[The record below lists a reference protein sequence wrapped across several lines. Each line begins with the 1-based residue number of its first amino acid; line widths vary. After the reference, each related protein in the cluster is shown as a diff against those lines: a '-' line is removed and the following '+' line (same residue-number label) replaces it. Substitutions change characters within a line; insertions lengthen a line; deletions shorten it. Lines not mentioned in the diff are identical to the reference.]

1 MQSWMTWRSGL
12 RNSST
17 GVPIVTI
24 TGPRPDI
31 SPGLLVKLRR

>member
-17 GVPIVTI
+17 GVPIVTM
-24 TGPRPDI
+24 TGPESEI
-31 SPGLLVKLRR
+31 SLGLLVKLRR